1 MNRDTKALWVAWAIS
16 TATVIYLSSCATS
29 NGDLHLKG
37 DAASAFRAITGHEG
51 VTISERTTIY
61 GTENPPSERM
71 RCHEEHHKQQAA
83 VVADAMV
90 KIGAIDDTELSR
102 MLLWI
107 SLNAIENSQHGYKNS
122 RYEQGARAACP

>member
-1 MNRDTKALWVAWAIS
+1 MNRTPWWWHAFFALAI
-16 TATVIYLSSCATS
+16 ALVLASCATS
-29 NGDLHLKG
+29 NGDVHLKG
-37 DAASAFRAITGHEG
+37 DAAEAFRKLTGHEG

-107 SLNAIENSQHGYKNS
+107 SLNAIENSQHGYKDS